1 MLRPVLALVIA
12 AVAIGPSFNGCKD
25 LSRAVTQ
32 LAYPPVRDM
41 RRSVVLIPQHVAP
54 RPPDSL
60 SVPIG
65 GKEVMLDREAFVA
78 KMVDPGASDAA
89 SIARGAVKYQR
100 TCVPC
105 HGALMK
111 GDGPVAA
118 KFMPPPNLLAPMTR
132 ARSDGFMYTYIRHGG
147 AVMPSYGAQVS
158 AAEAW
163 DLIHYIRDLQKK
175 NPQ

>member
-1 MLRPVLALVIA
+1 MIKPLLALVVA
-12 AVAIGPSFNGCKD
+12 VVAIGPSFNGCKD
-25 LSRAVTQ
+25 LTRSVTE

-41 RRSVVLIPQHVAP
+41 RRTVAFIPQQVAP

-78 KMVDPGASDAA
+78 GMSDPGTSDAA
-89 SIARGAVKYQR
+89 SIARGEVKFR
-100 TCVPC
+100 KTCVPC
-105 HGALMK
+105 HGTSLK
-111 GDGPVAA
+111 GDGPVSA
-118 KFMPPPNLLAPMTR
+118 KFMPPPNLVAAMTR
-132 ARSDGFMYTYIRHGG
+132 ARTDGFMYTYIRHGG
-147 AVMPSYGAQVS
+147 AVMPSYGAQVT